1 MPTDTFFNL
10 SAEKRDKILD
20 AAFAEF
26 STYTYEQS
34 SIANI
39 IKKAGIPRGSFYQYF
54 EDKKDLYKYI
64 LEIIGQQKYEMLLP
78 MLHQKKELGFY
89 ETLRELFKIGAKF
102 FIEQPRLARIG
113 ELFMNDLNYEIRKE
127 IYGENVPKGVLFY
140 QELLKEGIE
149 NGEIDPDIDLELIA
163 ELLVSMGNVTL
174 EHYLQKKRLD
184 DLDDIMGEYEK
195 MLKFIKDGIGK

>member
-10 SAEKRDKILD
+10 SVEKRDKILD
-20 AAFAEF
+20 AAFTEF

-78 MLHQKKELGFY
+78 IF
-89 ETLRELFKIGAKF
+89 A
-102 FIEQPRLARIG
+102 
-113 ELFMNDLNYEIRKE
+113 
-127 IYGENVPKGVLFY
+127 
-140 QELLKEGIE
+140 
-149 NGEIDPDIDLELIA
+149 
-163 ELLVSMGNVTL
+163 
-174 EHYLQKKRLD
+174 
-184 DLDDIMGEYEK
+184 
-195 MLKFIKDGIGK
+195 